1 MVCKKIEMLLTSPFK
16 DSKIKPLIIEV
27 KDYSNQDKR
36 GHLFD
41 AALYY
46 NITANVYF
54 CQRKIK
60 RTEQHRTP
68 H

>member
-1 MVCKKIEMLLTSPFK
+1 MFLTSPFK
-16 DSKIKPLIIEV
+16 DSKIKPLVTEV

-60 RTEQHRTP
+60 
-68 H
+68 